1 MVNKFWTN
9 TSTAQI
15 HHEILELISEGIY
28 VTDAKG
34 KTLAVNRMYEQLT
47 GLKREELVGRS
58 VIDLRNEGKFDVL
71 TYPEVKSSGQKKII
85 LQTTKANRKVLC
97 TGYPIFDKDQK
108 IALVI
113 TFVRDLTLMN
123 QLKEQIADQQKMIEK
138 YREVN
143 SHYRKEFA
151 IDSPIFESDEMLQ
164 LMEKLKIISKS
175 DATVLLLGE
184 TGVGKDVL
192 SRKIREYSPRCN
204 EPFLKVDCSSIP
216 ENLLESELFGY
227 ESGAFSGAS
236 HKGKAGLLEM
246 ADKGTVFLDE
256 IGEIPLQMQ
265 VKLLRVL
272 QDQELIHVGSTK
284 VRKVNIRFI
293 AATNRDLSEEVRKG
307 NFRSDLYYR
316 LRVAVLNIPPLRE
329 RKDDIKIMV
338 KFFLKMYNAKYCR
351 NITFS
356 KHLEKVMQ
364 CYKWPG
370 NVRELENFIQGVV
383 VSHENGIFD
392 VNNLPQYM
400 LTDTVDLEGIKYQ
413 DDQKSLNKMVGDFER
428 DLLKKALQKHGSA
441 DKVAKA
447 LKVDRSTIFRKI
459 KKYDLNQSSAPILT
473 AS

>member
-1 MVNKFWTN
+1 MVNEFWTN

-28 VTDAKG
+28 VTDTNG
-34 KTLAVNRMYEQLT
+34 KTLAVNHMYEQLT

-58 VIDLRNEGKFDVL
+58 VIDLKNEGKFDVL

-97 TGYPIFDKDQK
+97 TGYPIFDKEQK
-108 IALVI
+108 VALVI

-143 SHYRKEFA
+143 NRYKKEFA
-151 IDSPIFESDEMLQ
+151 KDSPIFESEEMLQ
-164 LMEKLKIISKS
+164 VMEKLKIISKS

-192 SRKIREYSPRCN
+192 SRKIHEYSPRCN
-204 EPFLKVDCSSIP
+204 EPFLKIDCSSIP

-246 ADKGTVFLDE
+246 ADKGTIFLDE

-272 QDQELIHVGSTK
+272 QDQEFIHVGSTK

-316 LRVAVLNIPPLRE
+316 LHVAVLNIPPLRE
-329 RKDDIKIMV
+329 RKDDIQAMV
-338 KFFLKMYNAKYCR
+338 KFFLKMYNTKYYKD
-351 NITFS
+351 ITFS
-356 KHLEKVMQ
+356 KHVEKVLQ

-370 NVRELENFIQGVV
+370 NARELENFIQGVV

-392 VNNLPQYM
+392 VSDLPQYM
-400 LTDTVDLEGIKYQ
+400 LADTVELEDTNYQ
-413 DDQKSLNKMVGDFER
+413 DDQKSLNKMVEDYER

-441 DKVAKA
+441 DKAAKA

-459 KKYDLNQSSAPILT
+459 KKYDLNQ
-473 AS
+473 